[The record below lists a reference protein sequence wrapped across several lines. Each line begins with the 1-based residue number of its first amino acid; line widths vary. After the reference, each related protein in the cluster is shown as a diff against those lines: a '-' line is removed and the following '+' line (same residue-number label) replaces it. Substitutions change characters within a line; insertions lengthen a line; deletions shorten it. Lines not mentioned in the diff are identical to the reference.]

1 MPLNVA
7 IPNKGRL
14 CEGTVSLLGRIGFRV
29 AGLLD
34 RTLVAPLDGGRFQL
48 LFARAKDI
56 PEFVEVGAVDV
67 AITGLDLVLETGCR
81 TVRRMDLG
89 FGFCRLVAAVPEASG
104 IREIGQVRD
113 GSTVATSFPNLTRRY
128 FESIG
133 KKVKVILVSGA
144 TEITPTIG
152 VADLITD
159 LVETGSTL
167 KKNHLIPIGPVILE
181 SQAVMIANER
191 ALKEKADEIHELES
205 ALKSVIDAS
214 RKRYL
219 MANAP
224 KSALEEVRKILPG
237 ISGPTVMP
245 LAGTDDMV
253 AIHAVTS
260 DDDINRLIPRLKA
273 LGATGILVLPIERMV
288 V

>member
-1 MPLNVA
+1 
-7 IPNKGRL
+7 
-14 CEGTVSLLGRIGFRV
+14 
-29 AGLLD
+29 
-34 RTLVAPLDGGRFQL
+34 
-48 LFARAKDI
+48 
-56 PEFVEVGAVDV
+56 
-67 AITGLDLVLETGCR
+67 
-81 TVRRMDLG
+81 MDLG
-89 FGFCRLVAAVPEASG
+89 FGFCRLVIAVPEGAG
-104 IREIGQVRD
+104 IHEVGQVKD
-113 GSTVATSFPNLTRRY
+113 GSTVATSFPNLTRRF
-128 FESIG
+128 FEGIG
-133 KKVKVILVSGA
+133 KKLNVITVSGA

-167 KKNHLIPIGPVILE
+167 KKNHLVPIGPVILE
-181 SQAVMIANER
+181 SQAVLIANEK
-191 ALKEKADEIHELES
+191 ALREKGEEIHELES

-224 KSALEEVRKILPG
+224 KAVLGEVRKILPG

-245 LAGTDDMV
+245 LAGTEDWV

-260 DDDINRLIPRLKA
+260 EDEINRVIPRLKA

>member
-1 MPLNVA
+1 MSLKLA

-14 CEGTVSLLGRIGFRV
+14 CEGTISLLGKIGFRV

-34 RTLVAPLDGGRFQL
+34 RTLVAPLDGGRFLL

-67 AITGLDLVLETGCR
+67 AVTGLDLVLETGCR

-89 FGFCRLVAAVPEASG
+89 FGFCRLVAAVPEGSG
-104 IREIGQVRD
+104 IGDLAQVKD
-113 GSTVATSFPNLTRRY
+113 GATIATSFPNLTRRF
-128 FESIG
+128 FETLG
-133 KKVKVILVSGA
+133 KKPNVITVSGA

-167 KKNHLIPIGPVILE
+167 KKNHLLPVGPVILE
-181 SQAVMIANER
+181 SQAVLIANEK
-191 ALKEKADEIHELES
+191 ALAEKAEQIHELES

-219 MANAP
+219 MSNVP
-224 KSALEEVRKILPG
+224 KASLPEVRKILPG

-245 LAGTDDMV
+245 LAGTDEMV

-260 DDDINRLIPRLKA
+260 EDEINRVIPRLKA
-273 LGATGILVLPIERMV
+273 LGGTGILVLPIERMV

>member
-14 CEGTVSLLGRIGFRV
+14 CDGTVSLLGRIGFRV

-34 RTLVAPLDGGRFQL
+34 RTLVAPLDGGRFVL

-67 AITGLDLVLETGCR
+67 AVTGLDLVLETGCR

-89 FGFCRLVAAVPEASG
+89 FGFCRLVIAVPEGAG
-104 IREIGQVRD
+104 IHEVGQVKD
-113 GSTVATSFPNLTRRY
+113 GSTVATSFPNLTRRF
-128 FESIG
+128 FEGIG
-133 KKVKVILVSGA
+133 KKLNVITVSGA

-167 KKNHLIPIGPVILE
+167 KKNHLVPIGPVILE
-181 SQAVMIANER
+181 SQAVLIANEK
-191 ALKEKADEIHELES
+191 ALREKGEEIHELES

-224 KSALEEVRKILPG
+224 KAVLGEVRKILPG

-245 LAGTDDMV
+245 LAGTEDWV

-260 DDDINRLIPRLKA
+260 EDEINRVIPRLKA